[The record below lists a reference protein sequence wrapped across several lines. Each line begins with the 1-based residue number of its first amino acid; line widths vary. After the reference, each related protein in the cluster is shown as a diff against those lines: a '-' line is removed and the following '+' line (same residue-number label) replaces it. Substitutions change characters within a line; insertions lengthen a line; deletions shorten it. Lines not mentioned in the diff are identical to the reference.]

1 MIAAPEI
8 NEYKT
13 PNGKENIMENQIL
26 FSNII
31 FHFNF
36 V

>member
-13 PNGKENIMENQIL
+13 PNGKEKNRY
-26 FSNII
+26 SNII